1 MHLLGQAFCD
11 GKTEPG
17 RVTSI
22 FDGEKTVEELRGG
35 DFVEGGGVVGK
46 VKRAVLV
53 ELDGEIAVAVFEG
66 VVQNVGEHTREGVFV
81 EQTRD
86 ARVADLDLRRDAAG
100 GERAVERSETFCQG
114 VVQHDRLTRQRLFF
128 GEDDGV
134 AEEFL
139 GETRH
144 GVGAVFDEG
153 KVARGSGAFLFA
165 LEQIEVAVDRRQ
177 WRAQIVGNIRHGLL
191 QFAVAVFV
199 AQALAAQ
206 FCELVIQRG
215 GDGAQRWIA
224 AGGCEQ
230 GVGVCLQ
237 MVVEL
242 CAQCVQIA
250 PHQQELCAK
259 CEHAERQHYDKQP
272 NTHGGTSLFDV
283 FLSEQ

>member
-17 RVTSI
+17 RVTGI
-22 FDGEKTVEELRGG
+22 FDGEKAVEELRGG

-46 VKRAVLV
+46 VQRAVLV

-100 GERAVERSETFCQG
+100 CERAVERSEAFCQG
-114 VVQHDRLTRQRLFF
+114 VVQHDRLMRQRFFF

-134 AEEFL
+134 AEEFF
-139 GETRH
+139 GETGH
-144 GVGAVFDEG
+144 GVGAVLDEREIACS
-153 KVARGSGAFLFA
+153 VRAFFFA
-165 LEQIEVAVDRRQ
+165 LEQVEVTADCCEG
-177 WRAQIVGNIRHGLL
+177 RAQVVGDIRYSL
-191 QFAVAVFV
+191 FERAIAVLV
-199 AQALAAQ
+199 AQPLTAKLGQ
-206 FCELVIQRG
+206 FDIERCG
-215 GDGAQRWIA
+215 KGAQRAIA

-259 CEHAERQHYDKQP
+259 CEHAERQHNDKQP

>member
-11 GKTEPG
+11 GKAKPG
-17 RVTSI
+17 RVTGI

-35 DFVEGGGVVGK
+35 DFVEGSGVVGK
-46 VKRAVLV
+46 VQRAVLV

-100 GERAVERSETFCQG
+100 CERAVERSEAFCQG
-114 VVQHDRLTRQRLFF
+114 VVQHDRLMRQRLFF

-206 FCELVIQRG
+206 LCELVIECG

-224 AGGCEQ
+224 AVGGEQ
-230 GVGVCLQ
+230 GVAVGVQ
-237 MVVEL
+237 MVVEISGKD
-242 CAQCVQIA
+242 AQIA
-250 PHQQELCAK
+250 PQQQNFR
-259 CEHAERQHYDKQP
+259 AERERAD
-272 NTHGGTSLFDV
+272 G
-283 FLSEQ
+283 E